1 MSSVRILRWMLVAPA
16 LLFGAFV
23 YWTLALGLGAL
34 SFSTMR
40 GMEGLDLEMLDAE
53 APEAAEEGDD
63 VGLDA
68 PSSDVETISVDVV
81 GSHEYTPGLTA
92 F

>member
-1 MSSVRILRWMLVAPA
+1 MLVAPA

-34 SFSTMR
+34 SFSAVR
-40 GMEGLDLEMLDAE
+40 GMDGLDVEMLDAE
-53 APEAAEEGDD
+53 APEPGDEAD
-63 VGLDA
+63 DGVEA
-68 PSSDVETISVDVV
+68 PASDVETISVDVV